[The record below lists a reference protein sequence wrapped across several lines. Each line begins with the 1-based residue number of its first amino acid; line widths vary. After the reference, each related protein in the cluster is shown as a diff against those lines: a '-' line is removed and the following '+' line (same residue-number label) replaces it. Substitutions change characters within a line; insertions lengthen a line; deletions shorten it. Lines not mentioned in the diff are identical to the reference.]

1 MCVGEDVF
9 DEAHPE
15 RKVFSLSGSGVTN
28 NTIKKGKYAKINLN
42 EDKTF
47 VEIASLSVKD
57 PSVAFVTENKVFGR
71 SKGSTEITA
80 TLTNPDGTKE
90 TYTIPVTVEDSDYL
104 PVSEISLKDD
114 IEIVDKEDVLDYRK
128 LFVIEDGRTLDDYT
142 CRVTSSDKKI
152 VNIATYRFL
161 VHTYG
166 TVTFTF
172 QSVYNPDVFFEKTID
187 VKPIA
192 PESLTIVG
200 ADTIQPHGSYQYS
213 AYHTPTKYSSA
224 VKWSIVKG
232 HATIDENGKLVATF
246 FGDVTVRCQSL
257 IDENIYTEKTVH
269 VGFATSATGIVRKL
283 MGHMGLHAVFGFGIT
298 FTLLFILKRK
308 RFTLLSPVIC
318 LASTCLTEIIQYFVP
333 GRYGRLTDIITDF
346 SGAVVGIV
354 VAVIF
359 AVLILTVFRIVSK
372 KEHEKLVLAIKA
384 TNIENLFKKSTKTQV
399 ESGDIKDEIC
409 AEEIDENAR

>member
-1 MCVGEDVF
+1 M
-9 DEAHPE
+9 
-15 RKVFSLSGSGVTN
+15 
-28 NTIKKGKYAKINLN
+28 
-42 EDKTF
+42 
-47 VEIASLSVKD
+47 
-57 PSVAFVTENKVFGR
+57 
-71 SKGSTEITA
+71 
-80 TLTNPDGTKE
+80 
-90 TYTIPVTVEDSDYL
+90 
-104 PVSEISLKDD
+104 
-114 IEIVDKEDVLDYRK
+114 
-128 LFVIEDGRTLDDYT
+128 
-142 CRVTSSDKKI
+142 
-152 VNIATYRFL
+152 
-161 VHTYG
+161 
-166 TVTFTF
+166 
-172 QSVYNPDVFFEKTID
+172 
-187 VKPIA
+187 
-192 PESLTIVG
+192 
-200 ADTIQPHGSYQYS
+200 
-213 AYHTPTKYSSA
+213 
-224 VKWSIVKG
+224 KG